1 MGFFLKIV
9 NNIDLLGNRIYKFT
23 VEYQSNLSYQI
34 TKKKNCQQPQPNK
47 QLLYKR

>member
-9 NNIDLLGNRIYKFT
+9 NNIDLLGNRFYKFT

-34 TKKKNCQQPQPNK
+34 TKKTKLPTTTTEQTIA
-47 QLLYKR
+47 L